1 MSVRAGVGLGLGL
14 VAVLAFA
21 ALAVLIRGSDFD
33 EGFRNGTARATCTVT
48 GCGPGAMAFVGW
60 LLPIILLGY
69 AITLW
74 LGLRHWSALTRVC
87 WLAGGFLLVLAAV
100 PFFSSP
106 GGPDFTATIDAPN
119 GVHFADGMFWGAW
132 TAVAAVILIGV
143 GRGLTLLQ
151 ISERADAVLGFVAFI
166 TVLVS
171 GIAVGSVADVD
182 GNELTTTHLFP
193 EQQVRVGDD
202 VLTWESATDL
212 DFDGCRDEFRTCLR
226 ALEFDFTTTD
236 SDAVV
241 HFQVVQFIDEW
252 RAQGAA
258 DDLADDTGD
267 PASLRVKNVTNRW
280 LVISTVRHA
289 DGRVIADD
297 ERKWLRWPATEL
309 DYAFRRSVKYNVGK
323 APTPSDT
330 IAPKS

>member
-1 MSVRAGVGLGLGL
+1 MRAGVGLGLA
-14 VAVLAFA
+14 AVLAFA
-21 ALAVLIRGSDFD
+21 VPAVLIRMSDFD
-33 EGFRNGTARATCTVT
+33 EGFRNGTARATCTIT

-74 LGLRHWSALTRVC
+74 LGLRHWSTLTRIC
-87 WLAGGFLLVLAAV
+87 WLLGGFGLFLAGV
-100 PFFSSP
+100 PFFPSP
-106 GGPDFTATIDAPN
+106 GGPALTAMIDAPN
-119 GVHFADGMFWGAW
+119 GVDFADGLRWGAW
-132 TAVAAVILIGV
+132 TAVAAVIMIGA
-143 GRGLTLLQ
+143 GRVLTRLR
-151 ISERADAVLGFVAFI
+151 ISERADAVLGFAAFI
-166 TVLVS
+166 LVLVS
-171 GIAVGSVADVD
+171 GSGVGSIATVE
-182 GNELTTTHLFP
+182 GNELTTTRLFP

-202 VLTWESATDL
+202 VLTWSSGTDF
-212 DFDGCRDEFRTCLR
+212 DFDGCRDDFPNCLR

-289 DGRVIADD
+289 DGRAIADD
-297 ERKWLRWPATEL
+297 ERKWLRWPAAEL
-309 DYAFRRSVKYNVGK
+309 DYAFRRSVRYNVGK